1 MFTKKSRLV
10 LLSVLVVSVLVLNA
24 SLALAAEPA
33 LVLKIVEVTNKGDVS
48 LTFDKEMA
56 EPAEGAEEQFKVTV
70 DEAEVKV
77 TVVEKTNT
85 PEKIKL
91 VLEQKVEAGQE
102 VTVEYTQGENEELW
116 VKAVDGTVVESF
128 EPQTAGVKSKEEDS
142 KEKDPEAAEPKADIT
157 INDIEG
163 HWAEDIIQQLA
174 ADDVLII
181 DEEGNF
187 KPQEDVTRAEFAAML
202 VKGYQWKNADLK
214 EFPDTVDHWAQDYI
228 AVAAGRGVVEGYDDG
243 NFGPEEL
250 ITREQI
256 AAMITRAAKLEGPVE
271 GQEFAD
277 ADEIAD
283 WAQDSVQLAS
293 ANEILLGLPDNTFQ
307 PKANATK
314 AEAAAI
320 VYRALQLRNK

>member
-1 MFTKKSRLV
+1 MIRRESGLTAV
-10 LLSVLVVSVLVLNA
+10 SVLVVLALLLNA
-24 SLALAAEPA
+24 SFALAAEVAP
-33 LVLKIVEVTNKGDVS
+33 VLNIVEVTNKGDVS

-56 EPAEGAEEQFKVTV
+56 EPAEGAEEQFKVTI

-77 TVVEKTNT
+77 TAVEETNT

-91 VLEQKVEAGQE
+91 VLEQKVEADQE
-102 VTVEYTQGENEELW
+102 VTVEYVQGENEELW
-116 VKAVDGTVVESF
+116 VKAADGTAVESF
-128 EPQTAGVKSKEEDS
+128 EPQTAGVKNKEE
-142 KEKDPEAAEPKADIT
+142 EPEASEPKVDIT
-157 INDIEG
+157 INDIEV
-163 HWAEDIIQQLA
+163 HWAQDIIKQLA

-202 VKGYQWKNADLK
+202 VKGYRWKNAEIK
-214 EFPDTVDHWAQDYI
+214 SFRYSRIGPRI
-228 AVAAGRGVVEGYDDG
+228 MCCCAGRGHSEGYDNG
-243 NFGPEEL
+243 NFGPEDL

-256 AAMITRAAKLEGPVE
+256 AAMIVRAAKLEGPVE
-271 GQEFAD
+271 GKEFAD

-283 WAQDSVQLAS
+283 WAQESVQLAS
-293 ANEILLGLPDNTFQ
+293 VNDILQGLPDNTFL

-314 AEAAAI
+314 AEAAVI

>member
-1 MFTKKSRLV
+1 MIRKESGLTAV
-10 LLSVLVVSVLVLNA
+10 SVLVVLALLLNA
-24 SLALAAEPA
+24 SFALAAEAAP
-33 LVLKIVEVTNKGDVS
+33 VLNIVEVTNKGDVS

-56 EPAEGAEEQFKVTV
+56 EPAEGAEEQFKVTI

-77 TVVEKTNT
+77 TAVEETNT

-91 VLEQKVEAGQE
+91 VLEQKVEADQE
-102 VTVEYTQGENEELW
+102 VTVEYVQGENEELW
-116 VKAVDGTVVESF
+116 VKAADGTAVEGF
-128 EPQTAGVKSKEEDS
+128 EPQTAGVKNKEE
-142 KEKDPEAAEPKADIT
+142 EPEASEPKVDIT
-157 INDIEG
+157 INDIEV
-163 HWAEDIIQQLA
+163 HWAQDIIKQLA

-202 VKGYQWKNADLK
+202 VKGYQWKNAEIK
-214 EFPDTVDHWAQDYI
+214 EFPDTADHWAKDYV
-228 AVAAGRGVVEGYDDG
+228 AVAAGRGIVEGYDNG
-243 NFGPEEL
+243 NFGPEDL

-256 AAMITRAAKLEGPVE
+256 AAMIVRAAKLEGPVE
-271 GQEFAD
+271 GKEFAD

-283 WAQDSVQLAS
+283 WAQESVQLAS
-293 ANEILLGLPDNTFQ
+293 ANDILRGLPDNTFL

-314 AEAAAI
+314 AEAAVI